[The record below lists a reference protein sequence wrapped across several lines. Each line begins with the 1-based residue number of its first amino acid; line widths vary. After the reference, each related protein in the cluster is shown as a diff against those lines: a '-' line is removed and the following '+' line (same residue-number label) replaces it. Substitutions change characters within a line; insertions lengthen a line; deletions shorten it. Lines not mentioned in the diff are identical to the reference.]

1 MRARP
6 FPDPRTVVGFRQT
19 WLKDRVTEFLTGL
32 AAQGYRRQPLQD
44 FARRLRA
51 FGEFAERHGV
61 GEPAQLAGHIESFV
75 RPIRR
80 PRTRKAWH
88 TFLHRFACFAV
99 PRPPTPTLPAPPLD
113 PRAQLVEG
121 YAAFLREHRGLKR
134 KTVATARRA
143 CAVFLAFVSDDG
155 CADLALLRP
164 ESIHRFIVAQ
174 STRYS
179 RSALRSRCCTIR
191 AFLDHLYRRHVIG
204 SDLSSA
210 AIVPRE
216 YKQERC
222 PQFLTRTEVEAV
234 LAAVDRGTPR
244 GKRAY
249 AMLMLLA
256 NYGLRGGE
264 VRALRLDD
272 IDWRNDRIRV
282 AGRKAGNTT
291 DYPLIAPVGEAILD
305 YLRHGRPAGAH
316 REVFLTAIAPVRP
329 MTTTSPIAYQACK
342 YLGRAKVTVARP
354 GTHSFRYSCA
364 QRLLDGGTSL
374 KVIGDYLG
382 HTHPDSTE
390 RYTKIAI
397 DRLREV
403 ARGDVEELL

>member
-6 FPDPRTVVGFRQT
+6 FPDPRTVAGFRQP
-19 WLKDRVTEFLTGL
+19 WLKDRVTEFQTGL
-32 AAQGYRRQPLQD
+32 AAQGYKRQSLQA

-51 FGEFAERHGV
+51 FGKYVERHGV
-61 GEPAQLAGHIESFV
+61 NEPAHLAGHIESFV
-75 RPIRR
+75 RSIRQS
-80 PRTRKAWH
+80 RTRKAWH
-88 TFLHRFACFAV
+88 TFLHRFARFAA
-99 PRPPTPTLPAPPLD
+99 PQPLTPTLPAPPLD
-113 PRAQLVEG
+113 PRAHLVEG
-121 YAAFLREHRGLKR
+121 YTAFLREHRGLKR
-134 KTVATARRA
+134 KTVATARRT
-143 CAVFLAFVSDDG
+143 CTMFLAFVAADTST
-155 CADLALLRP
+155 DLAALRP

-174 STRYS
+174 SGRYS
-179 RSALRSRCCTIR
+179 RSTLRSRCCTVR
-191 AFLDHLYRRHVIG
+191 AFLGHLYRRHVVG
-204 SDLSSA
+204 SDLSGA
-210 AIVPRE
+210 VIVPRE

-234 LAAVDRGTPR
+234 LAAVDRTTPR

-291 DYPLIAPVGEAILD
+291 EYPLTAPVGEAILD

-316 REVFLTAIAPVRP
+316 REVFLTTIAPVRP
-329 MTTTSPIAYQACK
+329 MASTGPIAYQACK
-342 YLGRAKVTVARP
+342 HLARARVTVVRP

-374 KVIGDYLG
+374 KAIGDYLG
-382 HTHPDSTE
+382 HTHPDSTQ

-397 DRLREV
+397 EQLREV
-403 ARGDVEELL
+403 ACGDVEELL

>member
-6 FPDPRTVVGFRQT
+6 FPDPRTVAGFRQD

-32 AAQGYRRQPLQD
+32 APQGYKRGSLQE

-51 FGEFAERHGV
+51 FGEYAERHGV
-61 GEPAQLAGHIESFV
+61 NEPAQLTDHIESFV

-88 TFLHRFACFAV
+88 TFLHRFARFVVSQPLA
-99 PRPPTPTLPAPPLD
+99 PILPAPPLD
-113 PRAQLVEG
+113 ARAQLVEG
-121 YAAFLREHRGLKR
+121 YVAFLREHRGLKR
-134 KTVATARRA
+134 KTVATARRT
-143 CAVFLAFVSDDG
+143 CTVFLAFVADDG
-155 CADLALLRP
+155 CADLAALRP

-174 STRYS
+174 SQRYS
-179 RSALRSRCCTIR
+179 RSTLRSRCCTVR
-191 AFLDHLYRRHVIG
+191 AFLDHLYRRHAIG
-204 SDLSSA
+204 SDLSGA
-210 AIVPRE
+210 VIVPRE
-216 YKQERC
+216 YEQERC
-222 PQFLTRTEVEAV
+222 PQFLTRAEVEAV
-234 LAAVDRGTPR
+234 LAAIDRTTAR

-264 VRALRLDD
+264 VRTLRLDD

-282 AGRKAGNTT
+282 AGRKVGNTT
-291 DYPLIAPVGEAILD
+291 EYPLTAPVGEAILD

-316 REVFLTAIAPVRP
+316 REVFLTTIAPVKS
-329 MTTTSPIAYQACK
+329 MSSTSPIAYQACK
-342 YLGRAKVTVARP
+342 YLARAQVTVARP

-374 KVIGDYLG
+374 KAIGDYLG
-382 HTHPDSTE
+382 HTHPDSTQ

-397 DRLREV
+397 EQLREV